1 MDLGINEA
9 VTGVICGSFAAVAV
23 MTIFSRMRHRASEQ
37 RMIRSRAVCRLCG
50 HVFMAEH
57 SGKLT
62 HCPEC
67 DSLNMRSRN
76 GHLG

>member
-1 MDLGINEA
+1 MSLGLDEA
-9 VTGVICGSFAAVAV
+9 VTAVICGSLFAVACLTV
-23 MTIFSRMRHRASEQ
+23 LSRLRHRAAEL
-37 RMIRSRAVCRLCG
+37 RMIRTRSVCRLCG
-50 HVFMAEH
+50 HVFRAEH

-67 DSLNMRSRN
+67 DCLNLRNSN